1 VLDLDRCIAV
11 SGFFWPTDDTRRCA
25 NSSADGAEIGKVHV
39 SKVPMIS
46 IVDDDESVR
55 ETTSSL
61 VRSLG
66 LNASAF
72 ASAEEF
78 LLSDKLSDTACLI
91 TDVQMQGMTGVE
103 LQSLLLAQGR
113 HMPIIF
119 MTAFPEERIR
129 KNVLNAGAVGF
140 LSKPFDEECLIQCL
154 DRALGN
160 QGLCC

>member
-1 VLDLDRCIAV
+1 
-11 SGFFWPTDDTRRCA
+11 
-25 NSSADGAEIGKVHV
+25 
-39 SKVPMIS
+39 MIS

-55 ETTSSL
+55 ETTKGL

-78 LLSDKLSDTACLI
+78 LHSDRLHDTACLI
-91 TDVQMQGMTGVE
+91 ADVQMEGMSGVE
-103 LQSLLLAQGR
+103 LQGRLLAQGR

-129 KNVLNAGAVGF
+129 VHVLNAGAIGF
-140 LSKPFDEECLIQCL
+140 LSKPFDEECLIHCI
-154 DRALGN
+154 DTALRS
-160 QGLCC
+160 QGFASFEHY

>member
-1 VLDLDRCIAV
+1 
-11 SGFFWPTDDTRRCA
+11 
-25 NSSADGAEIGKVHV
+25 
-39 SKVPMIS
+39 MIS

-61 VRSLG
+61 IRSLG

-78 LLSDKLSDTACLI
+78 LLSDQLSDTACLI
-91 TDVQMQGMTGVE
+91 TDVQMQGMSGVE
-103 LQSLLLAQGR
+103 LQSRLLAQGR

-129 KNVLNAGAVGF
+129 KNVLSAGAIGF
-140 LSKPFDEECLIQCL
+140 LSKPFDEECLIDCL
-154 DRALGN
+154 DRALGSE
-160 QGLCC
+160 GHCS

>member
-1 VLDLDRCIAV
+1 
-11 SGFFWPTDDTRRCA
+11 
-25 NSSADGAEIGKVHV
+25 V

-46 IVDDDESVR
+46 IVDDDKSVR

-66 LNASAF
+66 LNATAF

-78 LLSDKLSDTACLI
+78 LLSDQLGDTACLI
-91 TDVQMQGMTGVE
+91 TDVQMQGMSGVE
-103 LQSLLLAQGR
+103 LQTQLLAQGC

-129 KNVLNAGAVGF
+129 KNVLNAGAIGF
-140 LSKPFDEECLIQCL
+140 LSKPFDEECLIDCL
-154 DRALGN
+154 DRALGTKDSAPEN
-160 QGLCC
+160 NH

>member
-1 VLDLDRCIAV
+1 
-11 SGFFWPTDDTRRCA
+11 
-25 NSSADGAEIGKVHV
+25 V

-46 IVDDDESVR
+46 IIDDDKSVR

-66 LNASAF
+66 LNARAF

-78 LLSDKLSDTACLI
+78 LLSDQLGATACLI
-91 TDVQMQGMTGVE
+91 TDVQMQGMSGVE
-103 LQSLLLAQGR
+103 LQTELLAQGH

-129 KNVLNAGAVGF
+129 KNVLNAGAIGF
-140 LSKPFDEECLIQCL
+140 LSKPFDEECLIDCL
-154 DRALGN
+154 DRALGTKDSAPEN
-160 QGLCC
+160 NH